1 MSGITGIQAAL
12 HSRTPQAPTA
22 ANMKNAADGFESM
35 FLHLLLEP
43 LERSAQS
50 LFGGGTSGEVM
61 SGMFRQSLADQLAK
75 SRPLGLGKHIEAAYA
90 RHAPQ
95 NDSVGATVAAVRA
108 PHATR
113 KESA

>member
-12 HSRTPQAPTA
+12 HSRTAQAPTA
-22 ANMKNAADGFESM
+22 AQMKNAADGFESM

-75 SRPLGLGKHIEAAYA
+75 SRPLGLGKHIESAYA
-90 RHAPQ
+90 RHAPPA
-95 NDSVGATVAAVRA
+95 VPVAAHVAAVSA
-108 PHATR
+108 PHTTK
-113 KESA
+113 KETA